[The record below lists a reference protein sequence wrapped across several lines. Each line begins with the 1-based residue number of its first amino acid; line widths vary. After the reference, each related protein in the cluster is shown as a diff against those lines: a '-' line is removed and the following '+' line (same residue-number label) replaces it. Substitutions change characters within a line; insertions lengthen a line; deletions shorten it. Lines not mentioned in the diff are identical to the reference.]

1 METTRDTICQY
12 VNEVGRAIGAK
23 FYLVGGTVRDEILG
37 VPVNDWDMVATGL
50 SWDELIAA
58 MKPWGRTEATGESF
72 NVIRHFPNVNIGT
85 PYIEVA
91 LPRREYSTG
100 PKTTDVDAKYDPH
113 MAIED
118 DLMRRDYSINSMAR
132 DCETGELIDP
142 FNGVGDLEAGV
153 LRMLHPDSARDDS
166 LRIIRGI
173 RFMGRFGFSVTPET
187 DKQLR
192 DNVDLLFAVSGE
204 RFQKE
209 LLELVTSPHV
219 DVALR
224 YMQEIGALKE
234 LFPELEEGVGCAQN
248 QYHDHDVWEHTVRV
262 VTSTPSSNPYVRLG
276 ALFHDIAKP
285 RVKWTRPDGRVHFY
299 MPEKD
304 DTFAPGGE
312 PQVRGN
318 HESVGADM
326 AWEIMGQQRLKFS
339 GQHQA
344 RVALFV
350 REHMFSVGK
359 TRKAARRF
367 LARLAGT
374 VGGVE
379 ANMEALID
387 IRIGDLKGGKVRDD
401 LQKELDEAEAF
412 RALCRA
418 EIANESA
425 FSVRDLAVGGV
436 ELMDRGY
443 VGPEVGAEL
452 RRLLDLVLDDPDLNT
467 RDELLARVAIK
478 A

>member
-1 METTRDTICQY
+1 MESLRDNICAY

-58 MKPWGRTEATGESF
+58 MKPFGRTEATGESF
-72 NVIRHFPNVNIGT
+72 NVIRHFPNVHIGT

-132 DCETGELIDP
+132 DCETLELIDP

-219 DVALR
+219 DTALR
-224 YMQEIGALKE
+224 YMQSIGALKE
-234 LFPELEEGVGCAQN
+234 LFPELEEGVGCTQN

-262 VTSTPSSNPYVRLG
+262 VTYTPSTNPYVRLG
-276 ALFHDIAKP
+276 ALFHDISKP
-285 RVKWTRPDGRVHFY
+285 RVKWTRPDGRTHFY
-299 MPEKD
+299 MPEKGD
-304 DTFAPGGE
+304 EFAPGGE

-318 HESVGADM
+318 HERRCRHGVGNHGAVSPQVLRAAPSARSSVRARAHVLRRKDTPGRSSVPRTSGWYGRRRGSQHARADRHSYRRPQ
-326 AWEIMGQQRLKFS
+326 GRQ
-339 GQHQA
+339 G
-344 RVALFV
+344 
-350 REHMFSVGK
+350 
-359 TRKAARRF
+359 ARR
-367 LARLAGT
+367 LAEGT
-374 VGGVE
+374 
-379 ANMEALID
+379 
-387 IRIGDLKGGKVRDD
+387 
-401 LQKELDEAEAF
+401 
-412 RALCRA
+412 
-418 EIANESA
+418 
-425 FSVRDLAVGGV
+425 
-436 ELMDRGY
+436 
-443 VGPEVGAEL
+443 
-452 RRLLDLVLDDPDLNT
+452 
-467 RDELLARVAIK
+467 
-478 A
+478 